1 MKFFEKS
8 RGLAIIAIIVFMF
21 SCSNENT
28 QKDKVELKV
37 INYNSGTIAF
47 VGEEVVLNVKKKENI
62 SPQGN
67 YPYYKDRD
75 ISREA
80 IIYVNNQRIEGN
92 TFVPE
97 DVNAY
102 HVKAVY
108 EGQESSVLQLTV
120 QRRGNRTFKKNVVI
134 EDYTGDWCGFCP
146 RVSHAIELLKS
157 KTNQFIPV
165 AVHTNDIMTNSYANQ
180 LTRYFDITAFPS
192 AMIDRKGFWREAG
205 DIDEGTMLDKIT
217 NRVEEK
223 SFLGLKL
230 TSRIDQNNILL
241 NVQAMFGNMY
251 PNKTKLV
258 VFATEDG
265 IVQDQANYTEY
276 YPDITN
282 DGVAK
287 NFVHDYVLRYAL
299 TDVRG
304 EEMNSSQFISSNL
317 YERDFQIAV
326 PLNINNISK
335 MNFVAMVLDSET
347 NEVLNARLVKADM
360 SNEFEFLN

>member
-1 MKFFEKS
+1 MKFFEKN
-8 RGLAIIAIIVFMF
+8 RGLAIIAIMIFMF

-28 QKDKVELKV
+28 LKDKVELKV
-37 INYNSGTIAF
+37 TNYNSGTIAF
-47 VGEEVVLNVKKKENI
+47 VGEEVVLQVKKKVNI

-67 YPYYKDRD
+67 SPYYQDRD

-80 IIYVNNQRIEGN
+80 IIYVNDEKIDGN
-92 TFVPE
+92 TFIPAS
-97 DVNAY
+97 VNTY
-102 HVKAVY
+102 RVKAVY
-108 EGQESSVLQLTV
+108 EGQESPVLQLKT
-120 QRRGNRTFKKNVVI
+120 QNRGNRAFKKNIVI

-165 AVHTNDIMTNSYANQ
+165 AVHTNDIMTNAYANQ

-192 AMIDRKGFWREAG
+192 AMIDRKRFWREAG

-217 NRVEEK
+217 NRIEEK
-223 SFLGLKL
+223 AFLGLKL
-230 TSRIDQNNILL
+230 VSRLEGNNILL
-241 NVQAMFGNMY
+241 NVKAMFGNMY

-265 IVQDQANYTEY
+265 VVQDQANYTEY
-276 YPDITN
+276 YPEITT

-335 MNFVAMVLDSET
+335 VSFVAMVLDSET
-347 NEVLNARLVKADM
+347 NEILNARLVKAGQ
-360 SNEFEFLN
+360 SNEFEFIN